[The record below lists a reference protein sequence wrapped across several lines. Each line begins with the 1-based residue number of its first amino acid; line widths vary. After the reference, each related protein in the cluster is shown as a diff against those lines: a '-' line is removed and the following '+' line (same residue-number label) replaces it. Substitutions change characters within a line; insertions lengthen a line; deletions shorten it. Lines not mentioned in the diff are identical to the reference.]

1 MTHISTHTLRLF
13 EYQQK
18 MRLLCPFLFLSL
30 LVCTIY
36 AQEEDASISGREKG
50 SHKCPQDPSFSC
62 NDDQTCCKLPKGE
75 GVGCCPYKDATC
87 CKDQTHCCPHGLTCD
102 VKAGRCLGDSYN
114 LLLARMVPRGQKSL
128 NQINKSA
135 TRRQEAPVKLRK
147 SCTDPLYSCDDSQ
160 TCCPLD
166 EGGFGCCPLGGD
178 AVCCPDKE
186 NCCPHGY
193 VCDPSGGTCSP
204 RPGRFWSHNL

>member
-1 MTHISTHTLRLF
+1 MGIRSVTQISPHTLRLF
-13 EYQQK
+13 GDQQK
-18 MRLLCPFLFLSL
+18 MRLLCSLFLSL

-114 LLLARMVPRGQKSL
+114 LLLAQIVPRGQKKLES
-128 NQINKSA
+128 NQQI
-135 TRRQEAPVKLRK
+135 
-147 SCTDPLYSCDDSQ
+147 
-160 TCCPLD
+160 
-166 EGGFGCCPLGGD
+166 GD
-178 AVCCPDKE
+178 K
-186 NCCPHGY
+186 
-193 VCDPSGGTCSP
+193 T
-204 RPGRFWSHNL
+204 PGST